1 MVVDSSRPLAYETS
15 TRELKVESTKVLL
28 KILSKVSVMTDNVY
42 VRLVTPM
49 APSTLSAHS
58 LSGQRSSAQFREH
71 LNSPIYHLT
80 HAMNYVSMD

>member
-1 MVVDSSRPLAYETS
+1 MAYETF

-28 KILSKVSVMTDNVY
+28 KVLSKLLVMTDNVY
-42 VRLVTPM
+42 VRLITLI
-49 APSTLSAHS
+49 APSTLPAHS
-58 LSGQRSSAQFREH
+58 LSGQLSSAQFREH